1 MIMLHIW
8 GRRLLIGSGL
18 NEWLL
23 YFRMMKSGR
32 GAEYDAFDFVSS
44 GEESEEEELPNE
56 SGM

>member
-1 MIMLHIW
+1 
-8 GRRLLIGSGL
+8 
-18 NEWLL
+18 
-23 YFRMMKSGR
+23 MMKSGR